1 MTNRPAVRSSRA
13 MQRYL
18 GPALLALAAA
28 SACHREQTPAAE
40 RVSRVSNGKGP
51 LVIGAPWPWEVRKDL
66 AYGKGLDLAV
76 EEVNGSGGING
87 RPIRIQREDD
97 HESADEGRRVA
108 QRLTLNPDVVA
119 VIGHLQSYI
128 SVPASAVYELG
139 DLVMICPTSTDP
151 LLTSQGYHRI
161 FRATFTDEAVGR
173 AIAELAA
180 ARNLKRTAIYYI
192 RNNYGRGLANAF
204 EERAS
209 QLGMQIIDRQSYD
222 PNGHGTDAGVEIVA
236 KRWQQ
241 QELQSVF
248 IAAEPDQGARFIK
261 ELRQAGVTAQVFGGD
276 ALGTPE
282 LLRVGGT
289 AIEGTI
295 AVAPFHADEKR
306 PEVVRF
312 RDTFRKRYGGE
323 PDAGAALAY
332 DAVWLL
338 ARAMRTAKVPA
349 GESLADA
356 LRNGAEWTGVTGAFA
371 FDSTGNR
378 RTQHLVTTVVRSG
391 RFEQLADAPV
401 GRAVLAQRTGAPP
414 AQ

>member
-1 MTNRPAVRSSRA
+1 MLDRPAVRSARA
-13 MQRYL
+13 MKRYL
-18 GPALLALAAA
+18 VPTILALAIV
-28 SACHREQTPAAE
+28 SACHREETPAAE
-40 RVSRVSNGKGP
+40 RISRVSRGTGP
-51 LVIGAPWPWEVRKDL
+51 LVIGAPWPWEARKDL

-76 EEVNGSGGING
+76 EEVNGSGGIKG

-108 QRLTLNPDVVA
+108 QKLTLNPDVVA

-139 DLVMICPTSTDP
+139 DLVMICPASTDP

-161 FRATFTDEAVGR
+161 FRATFTDEDVGR
-173 AIAELAA
+173 AVAELAS

-209 QLGMQIIDRQSYD
+209 QLGIEIIDRQSYD

-241 QELQSVF
+241 QELQAVF

-261 ELRQAGVTAQVFGGD
+261 ELRLAGVKAQVFGGD

-282 LLRVGGT
+282 LLRLGG
-289 AIEGTI
+289 AAVEGTI
-295 AVAPFHADEKR
+295 SVAPFHADEKR
-306 PEVVRF
+306 PEVEKF
-312 RDTFRKRYGGE
+312 REAFKKHYGGE

-338 ARAMRTAKVPA
+338 ARAMRIAKVPA

-356 LRNGAEWTGVTGAFA
+356 LRTAPEWTGVTGAFA

-391 RFEQLADAPV
+391 RFEQLADVPV
-401 GRAVLAQRTGAPP
+401 GRNVLAQRAVVPGG
-414 AQ
+414 Q